1 MTRTR
6 ASSRP
11 GDWLDALLH
20 PVPLVMLV
28 LLMVNDHFLKVHYPG
43 WLSGKLSDVAA
54 LVLLPFVLLA
64 LADLAAMAS
73 PRICAPGRRAVVGS
87 VLLTAAIFTAMQA
100 TPLGADAY
108 RWGLAAAQWPFH
120 AIAPLF
126 LGEPMPPLS
135 PVRLTPDLSDLLALP
150 AAAVAGLRSQG
161 AFRGRLHQSKPV

>member
-6 ASSRP
+6 SSVRP
-11 GDWLDALLH
+11 GEWLDALLH

-28 LLMVNDHFLKVHYPG
+28 LLLVNDHFLKVEYSG
-43 WLSGKLSDVAA
+43 WLTGKLSDVAG

-73 PRICAPGRRAVVGS
+73 PRIPAPGRRAVVAS

-100 TPLGADAY
+100 TPLGADAF

-120 AIAPLF
+120 AMAPLF
-126 LGEPMPPLS
+126 RGDPIPPLY
-135 PVRLTPDLSDLLALP
+135 PVLLTPDPSDLLALP
-150 AAAVAGLRSQG
+150 AAAVAWLRFQG
-161 AFRGRLHQSKPV
+161 AFGGKLHRSKPV